1 MSTTKKQDFKI
12 TDEIKKIIV
21 KKFNNPKIDE
31 NNILFDLYNNKIR
44 ASIKGSYLAHLV
56 LLIKLF
62 KKDKKYGK

>member
-12 TDEIKKIIV
+12 TDEIKKDYC

-44 ASIKGSYLAHLV
+44 ASIKGV
-56 LLIKLF
+56 I
-62 KKDKKYGK
+62 